1 MFLPGTGKAAMAE
14 LEIMGVPF
22 SNYVRSIRMLCEEK
36 GITYKLTP
44 SRPQSPEV
52 KAIHPAGQIPVL
64 RHGNVT
70 LFESKAIATY
80 IDRTFPGPKFIP
92 DVTLEAAQVEQWV
105 SYGNV
110 KVDRWIMR
118 EFVVPTVFFDKTQG
132 PEPARIAAAL
142 PEIDKCCKALD
153 HAVAQTG
160 HLVGSRLT
168 YADINVIP
176 MLSTLLNFP
185 AGKDILAKYSSLSA
199 YVAGLT
205 DLPSFKNT
213 APPPRR

>member
-1 MFLPGTGKAAMAE
+1 MMFLPRTRKAAMAE

-22 SNYVRSIRMLCEEK
+22 SNYVRSIRMLGEEK

-52 KAIHPAGQIPVL
+52 KAIHPAGQIPVI

-92 DVTLEAAQVEQWV
+92 DDTLETAQVEQWV

-118 EFVVPTVFFDKTQG
+118 EFVVPSVFFDKRSQKG
-132 PEPARIAAAL
+132 CMNWANYRQLLIAFPLPEP
-142 PEIDKCCKALD
+142 
-153 HAVAQTG
+153 
-160 HLVGSRLT
+160 
-168 YADINVIP
+168 VIHQ
-176 MLSTLLNFP
+176 
-185 AGKDILAKYSSLSA
+185 A
-199 YVAGLT
+199 
-205 DLPSFKNT
+205 
-213 APPPRR
+213 

>member
-1 MFLPGTGKAAMAE
+1 MAE

-36 GITYKLTP
+36 GVTYKLTA

-52 KAIHPAGQIPVL
+52 KAIHPAGQIPVM
-64 RHGNVT
+64 RHGDVT

-80 IDRTFPGPKFIP
+80 IDRTFPGQKFIP
-92 DVTLEAAQVEQWV
+92 DDTLEAAQVEQWV

-118 EFVVPTVFFDKTQG
+118 EFVVPSVFFDKTKG
-132 PEPARIAAAL
+132 PDTARIAAAL
-142 PEIDKCCKALD
+142 PEIEKCCKALD
-153 HAVAQTG
+153 DAVAHTG

-168 YADINVIP
+168 YADINVVP
-176 MLSTLLNFP
+176 MLSTLAQLP
-185 AGKDILAKYSSLSA
+185 AGKDTLAKHSSLSA
-199 YVAGLT
+199 YVARLA
-205 DLPSFKNT
+205 DLPSFKDT
-213 APPPRR
+213 APPTRR